1 MNKTV
6 LLIGLGNMGTALART
21 LLGSGYETWVWN
33 RTKEK
38 VGTLLEAGAL
48 WSEDV
53 WAAVG
58 FVNSVV
64 MCLSNYDNCVELL
77 STCSDL
83 ENKTLIQLTTGTA
96 SDANSF
102 ENLVKQKRGRYLDG
116 VILAYPSNIGDPRC
130 SLLVAGNSLAW
141 KDSEALISE
150 LGGKSQY
157 LGEEVGAPSHLDHAL
172 IAPSLMMQM
181 AIIQGMHMAKT
192 AGVDLE
198 FYSTMISGLP
208 ISLKADQDRHTRA
221 IIDGDFLNSG
231 EYSDLERGFGPN
243 TRRGQSVKSKYWIII
258 GHRRSF
264 EKRPGPRRRRG
275 RSSCFDKD
283 NGLSPVAGRIS

>member
-1 MNKTV
+1 M

-21 LLGSGYETWVWN
+21 LLGLGYETWVWN

-58 FVNSVV
+58 FVDSVV

-141 KDSEALISE
+141 KESEALISG

-181 AIIQGMHMAKT
+181 AVIQGMHMAKT

-221 IIDGDFLNSG
+221 IIDGDFSQVQASIRTWKEALDRILEEGKVSNLNTGLLSG
-231 EYSDLERGFGPN
+231 IDEVLRNGQDQGIGEEDLAALIKTLG
-243 TRRGQSVKSKYWIII
+243 
-258 GHRRSF
+258 
-264 EKRPGPRRRRG
+264 
-275 RSSCFDKD
+275 
-283 NGLSPVAGRIS
+283 

>member
-58 FVNSVV
+58 FVDSVV

-141 KDSEALISE
+141 KESEALISE

-181 AIIQGMHMAKT
+181 AVIQGMHMAKT

-221 IIDGDFLNSG
+221 IIDGDFSKVQASIRTWKEALDRILEEGKVSNLNTGLLSG
-231 EYSDLERGFGPN
+231 IDEVLRNGQDQGIGEEDLAALIKTLG
-243 TRRGQSVKSKYWIII
+243 
-258 GHRRSF
+258 
-264 EKRPGPRRRRG
+264 
-275 RSSCFDKD
+275 
-283 NGLSPVAGRIS
+283 

>member
-116 VILAYPSNIGDPRC
+116 AILAYPSNIGDPRC

-141 KDSEALISE
+141 KDSEALILK
-150 LGGKSQY
+150 LGGRSQY
-157 LGEEVGAPSHLDHAL
+157 LGDEVGAPSPA
-172 IAPSLMMQM
+172 SSN
-181 AIIQGMHMAKT
+181 AI
-192 AGVDLE
+192 
-198 FYSTMISGLP
+198 
-208 ISLKADQDRHTRA
+208 
-221 IIDGDFLNSG
+221 
-231 EYSDLERGFGPN
+231 
-243 TRRGQSVKSKYWIII
+243 
-258 GHRRSF
+258 SF
-264 EKRPGPRRRRG
+264 
-275 RSSCFDKD
+275 DD
-283 NGLSPVAGRIS
+283 

>member
-1 MNKTV
+1 M

-21 LLGSGYETWVWN
+21 LLGLGYETWVWN

-58 FVNSVV
+58 FVDSVV

-141 KDSEALISE
+141 KESEALISE

-181 AIIQGMHMAKT
+181 AVIQGMHMAKT

-221 IIDGDFLNSG
+221 IIEGDFSKVQASIRTWKEALDRILEEGKVSNLNTGLLSG
-231 EYSDLERGFGPN
+231 IDEVLRNGQDQGIGEEDLAALIKTLG
-243 TRRGQSVKSKYWIII
+243 
-258 GHRRSF
+258 
-264 EKRPGPRRRRG
+264 
-275 RSSCFDKD
+275 
-283 NGLSPVAGRIS
+283 

>member
-1 MNKTV
+1 MKKTV
-6 LLIGLGNMGTALART
+6 LLIGLGTMGTALART
-21 LLGSGYETWVWN
+21 LLGLGYETWVWN

-58 FVNSVV
+58 FVDSVV

-130 SLLVAGNSLAW
+130 SLLVSGNSLAW
-141 KDSEALISE
+141 KESEALISE

-181 AIIQGMHMAKT
+181 AVIQGMHMAKT

-221 IIDGDFLNSG
+221 IIDGDFSKVQASIRTWKEALDRILEEGKVSNLNTGLLSG
-231 EYSDLERGFGPN
+231 IDEVLRNGQDQGIGEEDLAALIK
-243 TRRGQSVKSKYWIII
+243 TL
-258 GHRRSF
+258 
-264 EKRPGPRRRRG
+264 
-275 RSSCFDKD
+275 D
-283 NGLSPVAGRIS
+283 

>member
-1 MNKTV
+1 M

-58 FVNSVV
+58 FVDSVV

-141 KDSEALISE
+141 KESEALISE

-181 AIIQGMHMAKT
+181 AVIQGMHMAKT

-221 IIDGDFLNSG
+221 IIDGDFSKVQASIRTWKEALDRILEEGKVSNLNTGLLSG
-231 EYSDLERGFGPN
+231 IDEVLRNGQDQGIGEEDLAALIKTLG
-243 TRRGQSVKSKYWIII
+243 
-258 GHRRSF
+258 
-264 EKRPGPRRRRG
+264 
-275 RSSCFDKD
+275 
-283 NGLSPVAGRIS
+283 

>member
-1 MNKTV
+1 MEREIKVNKTV

-58 FVNSVV
+58 FVDSVV

-141 KDSEALISE
+141 KESEALISE

-157 LGEEVGAPSHLDHAL
+157 LGEKVGAPSHLDHAL

-181 AIIQGMHMAKT
+181 AVIQGMHMAKT

-221 IIDGDFLNSG
+221 IIDGDYSEVQASIRTWKEALDRIIEEGKRSNFNAELLSG
-231 EYSDLERGFGPN
+231 IGEVLGQGQDQGVGEEDLAALIKTMG
-243 TRRGQSVKSKYWIII
+243 
-258 GHRRSF
+258 
-264 EKRPGPRRRRG
+264 
-275 RSSCFDKD
+275 
-283 NGLSPVAGRIS
+283 